1 MAARAAAWSLVA
13 LATLTIGVGGA
24 VGHAAATTTTVR
36 VQVIGRGV
44 VSDNKSSMNCGNGA
58 TVCRISY
65 RTGSV
70 TFTAAPAAG
79 RSTAGAPLQRATC
92 DVDPREDDRLPLDQS
107 PIRATI
113 DSEGERRSRVTGNI
127 WARTSTATPGTRT
140 HRRHGRSRDDSR
152 RPTPASYSAAGAARA
167 AAPHA
172 AAPCKWTT
180 TRPPPGASGSL
191 GSRSP

>member
-65 RTGSV
+65 SGTRQRDVHRG
-70 TFTAAPAAG
+70 AG
-79 RSTAGAPLQRATC
+79 VGLDVQRLGRRLQRRPPAT
-92 DVDPREDDRLPLDQS
+92 S
-107 PIRATI
+107 TSISTRAT
-113 DSEGERRSRVTGNI
+113 
-127 WARTSTATPGTRT
+127 TR
-140 HRRHGRSRDDSR
+140 
-152 RPTPASYSAAGAARA
+152 
-167 AAPHA
+167 
-172 AAPCKWTT
+172 
-180 TRPPPGASGSL
+180 
-191 GSRSP
+191 